1 MAEAKPTIL
10 YVDDERHNLVAFK
23 ASFRRFFKVLIAQS
37 GEEALDILASE
48 EVSVIISDQ
57 RMPGM
62 TGVELFTKIQEIYP
76 LPIRMVLTAYSDVA
90 DIIDAINKGKVYY
103 YVTKPWKF
111 EDLKVLIDNALEAF
125 RLKSENQSLTV
136 EKQMLELEAA
146 QQEKEIIIAQFETL
160 KNQVNPHFLFNS
172 LNVLS
177 SLVHEDPDLA
187 ESFIS
192 KLTRIYRYVLDL
204 KEETLVSLE
213 KELNFANSYFFL
225 QQIRFGNNLQLYIE
239 VPEIKKQ
246 NMLPPLSLQ
255 LLMENAVKHN
265 IISKD
270 KPLKIELFLDGE
282 ELVVKNNFQVRT
294 EKEHSTGI
302 GLSNLRERYRLLT
315 DRKPSFE
322 REGESYVARIPL
334 LSPNGSY

>member
-1 MAEAKPTIL
+1 MPDSKPSLL
-10 YVDDERHNLVAFK
+10 YVDDEKHNLVAFK
-23 ASFRRFFKVLIAQS
+23 ASFRRYYKVLTAQS
-37 GEEALDILASE
+37 GEEALDILENE
-48 EVSVIISDQ
+48 EVEVIVSDQ

-62 TGVELFTKIQEIYP
+62 TGDHLFERIQKLYP
-76 LPIRMVLTAYSDVA
+76 LTIRMVLTAFSDVA

-103 YVTKPWKF
+103 YVTKPWKAD
-111 EDLKVLIDNALEAF
+111 DLKVLIDNAIEAY
-125 RLKSENQSLTV
+125 RLKAENESLTV
-136 EKQMLELEAA
+136 EKQQLELAAA
-146 QQEKEIIIAQFETL
+146 QQDKEMILARFETL

-187 ESFIS
+187 ESFIA
-192 KLTRIYRYVLDL
+192 KLTRVYRYVLDL
-204 KEETLVSLE
+204 KDETLVPLDR
-213 KELNFANSYFFL
+213 ELNFANSYFFL

-246 NMLPPLSLQ
+246 QLLPPLSLQ

-265 IISKD
+265 IISKE
-270 KPLKIELFLDGE
+270 KPLRIEHFLDGE
-282 ELVVKNNFQVRT
+282 ELVVRNNFQPRT

-315 DRKPSFE
+315 ERRPSFE
-322 REGESYVARIPL
+322 MLEGEYVARIPL
-334 LSPNGSY
+334 LYPN